1 MSAARIA
8 ELAPRCVLCAV
19 LQSPKLT
26 LRGGLRFAVQV
37 FIRNEGEAAAA
48 MTDAPD
54 EGAEGSDGVR
64 TSELSTEYDVFK
76 CDAYEEEMGKWIRL
90 MPDADFIPT

>member
-1 MSAARIA
+1 MAGWAHHLLRAVSSARSSNP
-8 ELAPRCVLCAV
+8 ELTGYCRVP
-19 LQSPKLT
+19 
-26 LRGGLRFAVQV
+26 FAVQV

-54 EGAEGSDGVR
+54 EGAEGSDGVS
-64 TSELSTEYDVFK
+64 TSILTTEYDVFK